1 MNMFSRKPVAG
12 PEVTGTQ
19 ALRDHLKRR
28 TSGPNGTSFAKIA
41 SEISEALNDIASRNA
56 ARDIA
61 KRMAPDADE
70 AVLRSLAA
78 SVYTSLAVSVTAI
91 TAERLAAFV
100 GGADL
105 SPEIKSALAALLHG
119 GHAVFNA
126 ESDRLESAY
135 RHKPHVITGI
145 PPQWQHPNPTI
156 AKAQADLKAATLA
169 ARGPAAPRTPVPPM
183 VPSIAAS
190 TKRRPGW

>member
-1 MNMFSRKPVAG
+1 MNLFSRKPVAG

-41 SEISEALNDIASRNA
+41 SEINDALNDIASRNT

-70 AVLRSLAA
+70 AAIRSLIA
-78 SVYTSLAVSVTAI
+78 SLNLTSVAGTAI
-91 TAERLAAFV
+91 TGQQLENFV
-100 GGADL
+100 AGRDL
-105 SPEIKSALAALLHG
+105 DPAVKDQLTRFLHA

-126 ESDRLESAY
+126 ETDRLESAY
-135 RHKPHVITGI
+135 RHQPHAMTGA
-145 PPQWQHPNPTI
+145 PPQYVNPNPAI
-156 AKAQADLKAATLA
+156 AKAQAACKAVMAA
-169 ARGPAAPRTPVPPM
+169 ARGPIPLRKPV
-183 VPSIAAS
+183 
-190 TKRRPGW
+190 R